1 MAYLES
7 PEATAESGSL
17 SEQTTA
23 LLNSLLATHSK
34 GLDTTIYADFGVLET
49 INSSVRNGIIGLLQP
64 DAGMPRAR
72 NIKALG
78 VREPAAES
86 GNGGGLPDGSHVLF
100 LVGSVSWPQSVW
112 PEIARVLTRTAYS
125 SCTLCVSTPEEIWGD
140 IAAVFPP
147 STENMLQP
155 LNKPN
160 VLASLQDLLGQGQQT
175 SDGGQPIVFD
185 DTPVAIHTAPLL
197 AAMPLAESV
206 FLLPDTRCIFP
217 ILSTGSKQSEDN
229 RLGFLQGKDWR
240 PKHNSG
246 DVRNVNSRQQVEQL
260 SLNIMT
266 LLRGLNAHGN
276 FYSLGDTARR
286 VARRCAGISKNI
298 DSNSPRGTLEDAVV
312 VLVDRTAD
320 MVSPV
325 HHGRHILDQIYRAL
339 PANSDVGEPGSD
351 RVVEAQGSIQPGLI
365 AGNSLL
371 SLLRQCQPDKADVGG
386 SQASLDLWETLLMQ
400 SKAVALQVL
409 RSNLASELAIISN
422 NPEEATAPVRGR
434 VTTEQLQT
442 MVDAYNA
449 QPQSPDHSG
458 ALADV
463 VQAVINMEK
472 VGLEDHWKEIEGAE
486 KTLKLVIGS
495 IKDTLAD
502 TSVVGGMHSSSM
514 DDYALDE
521 EMSAAWDQVLAAI
534 PPLTAR
540 MLEHITLN
548 KPWANQDV
556 TDGQIAEYLW
566 QHTPAPG
573 MILMA
578 ASLLAPAKSG
588 IPSGQ
593 RPLVEQ
599 RLAADY
605 SSVSNAL
612 SQKQAFTDSARQWA
626 QRVADYADL
635 VAASEGQRSSL
646 TQWRELASM
655 TPGPDGAYAGLLER
669 IVRDVLSGCR
679 CVDLEHAEQGAA
691 TAAANLLKGLG
702 RRFLTGD
709 GPSAGVSQQNAG
721 EAAAGSRMVV
731 VFVVGGVT
739 YEEAA
744 RVVAVARQLG
754 GVRSVLIGGTTTSS
768 ARDCA
773 RLSS

>member
-1 MAYLES
+1 MTRPAKVVAEDQPTAHPAAKKADPAPAPAPAPAPKPTSDDDWSKGARDKSNSNFSLVNDNAAAISKQTS
-7 PEATAESGSL
+7 PEASAEFGSL

-23 LLNSLLATHSK
+23 LLHSLLATHSK
-34 GLDTTIYADFGVLET
+34 GLDTTIYADAGVLET

-64 DAGMPRAR
+64 DTGMPRAR
-72 NIKALG
+72 NIKTLD
-78 VREPAAES
+78 VRELAAEG

-147 STENMLQP
+147 SAVNMLQP

-217 ILSTGSKQSEDN
+217 ILSTGSKQSED
-229 RLGFLQGKDWR
+229 WR
-240 PKHNSG
+240 PRHNS
-246 DVRNVNSRQQVEQL
+246 DARNSNSRQQVEQL

-276 FYSLGDTARR
+276 FYSVGDTARR

-298 DSNSPRGTLEDAVV
+298 GSNSPRGIQEDAVV

-320 MVSPV
+320 LVSPV

-339 PANSDVGEPGSD
+339 PTNSGVGEPDSD
-351 RVVEAQGSIQPGLI
+351 RIVEAQGTIQPGLI

-371 SLLRQCQPDKADVGG
+371 SLLRQCQPDKTDTGG
-386 SQASLDLWETLLMQ
+386 SQATLDLWETLLMQ
-400 SKAVALQVL
+400 SKPVALQVL
-409 RSNLASELAIISN
+409 RSSLASELAIISN
-422 NPEEATAPVRGR
+422 NPEEATAPTRGR

-502 TSVVGGMHSSSM
+502 TLAVGGVHGTFM
-514 DDYALDE
+514 DDDALDE

-534 PPLTAR
+534 PPLTAS
-540 MLEHITLN
+540 MLEHINLDIT
-548 KPWANQDV
+548 KESQEV
-556 TDGQIAEYLW
+556 TDEQIAEYLW

-573 MILMA
+573 MVLMA

-605 SSVSNAL
+605 ASVSNAL
-612 SQKQAFTDSARQWA
+612 GQKQSFTDSASQWA
-626 QRVADYADL
+626 QRVTDYAEL
-635 VAASEGQRSSL
+635 VAISDGQRSGL
-646 TQWRELASM
+646 KQWRELASM

-669 IVRDVLSGCR
+669 IVRDVLSGNR

-702 RRFLTGD
+702 
-709 GPSAGVSQQNAG
+709 
-721 EAAAGSRMVV
+721 
-731 VFVVGGVT
+731 
-739 YEEAA
+739 
-744 RVVAVARQLG
+744 
-754 GVRSVLIGGTTTSS
+754 
-768 ARDCA
+768 
-773 RLSS
+773 

>member
-1 MAYLES
+1 MAYLEF
-7 PEATAESGSL
+7 PEASAELGSL

-23 LLNSLLATHSK
+23 LLHSLLATHSK
-34 GLDTTIYADFGVLET
+34 GLDTTIYADAGVLET

-64 DAGMPRAR
+64 DTGLPRAR
-72 NIKALG
+72 NIKALDA
-78 VREPAAES
+78 REPGAEN

-112 PEIARVLTRTAYS
+112 PEIARVLTHAAYS

-140 IAAVFPP
+140 ISAVFPP
-147 STENMLQP
+147 SGENMLQP

-160 VLASLQDLLGQGQQT
+160 VLASLQDLLGQGKQT
-175 SDGGQPIVFD
+175 RDGGQPIVFD

-197 AAMPLAESV
+197 AATPLAERV

-217 ILSTGSKQSEDN
+217 ILPTGSKQSED
-229 RLGFLQGKDWR
+229 WR
-240 PKHNSG
+240 PRHNSS
-246 DVRNVNSRQQVEQL
+246 NMHAANSRQQVEQL

-298 DSNSPRGTLEDAVV
+298 GSNSPRGIQEDAVV

-320 MVSPV
+320 LVSPV

-339 PANSDVGEPGSD
+339 PANSEVGKPDSD
-351 RVVEAQGSIQPGLI
+351 RIVEAQGSTQPGLI

-371 SLLRQCQPDKADVGG
+371 SLLRQCQSDKTDARG
-386 SQASLDLWETLLMQ
+386 SQATLDLWETLLMQ

-409 RSNLASELAIISN
+409 RSSLASELAVISN
-422 NPEEATAPVRGR
+422 NPEEATAPTRGR

-458 ALADV
+458 ALAEV

-502 TSVVGGMHSSSM
+502 TLAVGGMHGTFM
-514 DDYALDE
+514 DDDALDE
-521 EMSAAWDQVLAAI
+521 EMSAAWDQVLDAI
-534 PPLTAR
+534 PPLTAS
-540 MLEHITLN
+540 MLERITLD
-548 KPWANQDV
+548 KVQESQEV
-556 TDGQIAEYLW
+556 TDEQIAEYLW

-573 MILMA
+573 MVLMA

-593 RPLVEQ
+593 RPPVEQ

-605 SSVSNAL
+605 ASVGNAL
-612 SQKQAFTDSARQWA
+612 GQKQSFTDSASQWA
-626 QRVADYADL
+626 QRVTDYADL
-635 VAASEGQRSSL
+635 VAVSDGQRSSL

-679 CVDLEHAEQGAA
+679 CVDLEHAEQRAA

-702 RRFLTGD
+702 RRFLTRD
-709 GPSAGVSQQNAG
+709 GPGAGVSQQNAG
-721 EAAAGSRMVV
+721 EAASGSRMVV

-744 RVVAVARQLG
+744 QVVAVARQLG
-754 GVRSVLIGGTTTSS
+754 GVRSVLIGGSTISS